1 MSNHHFHLRMQ
12 ATYDN
17 NQNKV
22 DNLNLNIF
30 NEGEWEI
37 LDLSIR
43 SPGFL
48 LYANALFSCQHLY
61 MRSNCA
67 ERGLVLESSVG
78 ELKVVT
84 SEIWEILDIQV
95 SFNGKLKSGAP
106 NQDAMDY
113 IIDRMHHCPVSTN
126 LPKHT
131 PFAVSVDLT

>member
-1 MSNHHFHLRMQ
+1 MSNRHFHLRMQ
-12 ATYDN
+12 ATYEN
-17 NQNKV
+17 NENKV

-30 NEGEWEI
+30 NEGEWET
-37 LDLSIR
+37 LELSIR

-48 LYANALFSCQHLY
+48 LYTNALFSCQHLY

-67 ERGLVLESSVG
+67 ERDLVLESSEG

-95 SFNGKLKSGAP
+95 SFNGKLKSGIP

-113 IIDRMHHCPVSTN
+113 IIGRMHHCPVSTN
-126 LPKHT
+126 LPKHI
-131 PFAVSVDLT
+131 PLAVSVDLT

>member
-1 MSNHHFHLRMQ
+1 MSNRHFHLRMQ
-12 ATYDN
+12 ATYEN
-17 NQNKV
+17 NENKV
-22 DNLNLNIF
+22 DKLNLDIF
-30 NEGEWEI
+30 NEGEWET

-67 ERGLVLESSVG
+67 ERDLVLESSEG

-95 SFNGKLKSGAP
+95 SFNGKLKSGTL

-126 LPKHT
+126 LPKHISL
-131 PFAVSVDLT
+131 AVSVDLT